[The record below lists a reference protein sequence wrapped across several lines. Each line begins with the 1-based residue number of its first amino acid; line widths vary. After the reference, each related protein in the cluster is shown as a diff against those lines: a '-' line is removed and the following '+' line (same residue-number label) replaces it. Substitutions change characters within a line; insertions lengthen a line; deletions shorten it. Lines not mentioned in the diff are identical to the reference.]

1 MDTDSS
7 PIAGYH
13 LTQLLYQGDRTLI
26 YRGLQLTNRQPVVL
40 KVLSDNF
47 PTVQDLSRLYN
58 DYTIA
63 KNLHLA
69 GVIQPISFAPHGN
82 GAVIIM
88 PDEGFISLLDY
99 IATYSLNLP
108 EILAIALQLATILD
122 GLYYQRV
129 IHKDIKPG
137 NILIHPTTQQV
148 KLTDFGLA
156 TRLPH
161 ETQDIV
167 STTILEGTLA
177 YMAPE
182 QTGRMNRGIDYRC
195 DFYALG
201 VTLFELLTGQLPFP
215 SDDPLEL
222 VHCHLAQPV
231 PLVDELQPEL
241 PLVIG
246 QIVAKLMAKNAEDRY
261 QSALGLKYDLEI
273 AQQHLKQTGTITPF
287 KIATRDFSHHF
298 LIPEQLYGRAVE
310 VQTLLD
316 AFDRVAQGSTELI
329 LVTGSSGIGKTAVVN
344 EVQKPIVRQRGYFIK
359 GKYDQLQ
366 RNIPFF
372 AFVQAFRDLMGQL
385 LSESDIQLAAWRTQ
399 ILEAVGENGQVMID
413 VIPELERIIGH
424 QPPVIELSGNAAQN
438 RFNFLFQKFI
448 QVFTTA
454 QHPFVMFLDDLQW
467 ADAASLS
474 LLQVLMQDTKYL
486 LILGTYRD
494 NEVSPAH
501 PLMVTVNQIGKS
513 SRVQRVALQPLSPY
527 VLNQLV
533 ANTLRCNRWLAQP
546 LTDLLYQKTHG
557 YPFFT
562 KQFLKAL
569 YEDGFIHRHPNGGYW
584 QCDISH
590 IKVQSLTS
598 DVAEFMAQQ
607 LQKLT
612 PTTQELLKLAACI
625 GAQFNLQTL
634 AIVSDQSPTEV
645 TTALWPA
652 LAAGL
657 IIPLNQIYKFFQE
670 DSDIVHQELN
680 GSKEPSAKTEM
691 LDSGVCAYRFL
702 HDRVQQ
708 AAYSLIPATQ
718 KEAAHLHIG
727 RLLLDRT
734 PIDAREENLFQ
745 IVNHLNLGVS
755 LIHQPVE
762 RELLAELNWQAG
774 KKARASSAY
783 DAAMRYLDAG
793 LQLLSAQAWA
803 TQYRFSL
810 QVHQL
815 AAEVAYLSGAYA
827 KMTILIEI
835 GLKQARNQLDR
846 VKFYEIH
853 LLALVAQNQAREAIA
868 YARQILPSF
877 GMHLPREA
885 SQLRTIVGFLTTVY
899 RMRGLTPRDLLAL
912 PPMSNPYKLAACQL
926 ASAMGAAVQ
935 SYRPEML
942 PFMTYAGISF
952 YLRYGNI
959 PKSSMGYMIYAFLLC
974 EKLGRIDT
982 GYAIGKAAIELC
994 HQTSSKAA
1002 LGPTL
1007 FLWTRFIT
1015 YRKESIHTVLPVLM
1029 EAYQVSLEVG
1039 DAEYA
1044 AYSLCV
1050 YFTQSF
1056 WIGTN
1061 LADLLRDAIANRPAL
1076 HRLQQVAMTNIYDCN
1091 CQVVEN
1097 LTTEIDNAFHIGGRF
1112 FDETTISSHDR
1123 QIQVYLGFRKLHLA
1137 FLFQH
1142 YPLALQQIEIV
1153 EAHIGILDGTFIKTL
1168 FYFYA
1173 ALVWL
1178 AQCSAL
1184 SQKPQK
1190 ANLRKVMATI
1200 KHLTKLAKS
1209 APMNYQNKVFL
1220 LEAERLRVLGKSS
1233 QAMALYNGAIA
1244 TAKEH
1249 GYIQEEALA
1258 NELAARFYVDWG
1270 KEKIAQ
1276 VYMTEAYYGYVRW
1289 GAIAKVADLKQRYPH
1304 LLVTILQRTYA
1315 SSWPEQ
1321 DTITAVS
1328 SDAEALDLATFLK
1341 ASQAISGEIEL
1352 EKLLETL
1359 LNITVINAGAD
1370 KCVLLLQSDQTLQI
1384 VASVAAGKPTHIF
1397 SSPIPLELSDA
1408 VAISLVNQAKHSLE
1422 PIVVNDAC
1430 DNPQFAG
1437 DPYLAQHQ
1445 PKSILCNP
1453 ILKQGQLLG
1462 VLYLE
1467 NSLTVG
1473 AFTRDRLAILNI
1485 LCAQAAISLENAQ
1498 LYQQS
1503 QQALAH
1509 LRSSEARFQT
1519 ISDNLLG
1526 VIFQICMNP
1535 EDGSSFTSYISSG
1548 CYEIYE
1554 VPAEAMISG
1563 QYSLRDFEHPDD
1575 RPQIVQVLR
1584 QSAQQLTP
1592 IREEFRI
1599 VTPTGKVKW
1608 VQVASQPKRQA
1619 DGLVTWNGVLL
1630 DISDRK
1636 LLEQKQDRLLTILES
1651 SSDFIGIAS
1660 LDGKIIWMNQA
1671 FYRFCNFAPNTQ
1683 LTNHSI
1689 REFHPDWANELFH
1702 QKGLPQ
1708 VMQQGQW
1715 FGETGLLAPNGQ
1727 ELPVSQRVMAHKSAD
1742 GTLEYVSTIIRD
1754 ISDRKATEAQLQHQT
1769 QQLAQANYQLEE
1781 YSQTLE
1787 ARVAE
1792 RTEELSQALTDL
1804 QATQAELIQFEK
1816 MAALG
1821 QLTASIAHE
1830 INTPLGVIRGATSNM
1845 MAGFHATLHQ
1855 LPMLLQKLSPQQ
1867 HADFLAL
1874 VSTALHPQPALSTRE
1889 ERQQRRQFQTALETQ
1904 GISNVHTIAT
1914 QLTLLQLGG
1923 SALTSY
1929 QSILQ
1934 APNCHEILQVACN
1947 LVLQSQSALNI
1958 QQEVNRAAK
1967 IVFALKTYSHRS
1979 DASEQSLVQIT
1990 DSLEVALTL
1999 YQNRLNQGIKVVRY
2013 YDAVSPILC
2022 NPDELTQVWV
2032 NLIDN
2037 ALHAMPEQGQLELQ
2051 VIQQANQVA
2060 VSVTDSG
2067 GGIPEAIQSRIFE
2080 PFFTTKLRGEG
2091 SGLGMDIVRQIVQK
2105 HAGDI
2110 QVHSQSGQTTFTVW
2124 LPLPNAQP
2132 HDSS

>member
-1 MDTDSS
+1 
-7 PIAGYH
+7 
-13 LTQLLYQGDRTLI
+13 
-26 YRGLQLTNRQPVVL
+26 
-40 KVLSDNF
+40 
-47 PTVQDLSRLYN
+47 
-58 DYTIA
+58 
-63 KNLHLA
+63 
-69 GVIQPISFAPHGN
+69 
-82 GAVIIM
+82 
-88 PDEGFISLLDY
+88 
-99 IATYSLNLP
+99 
-108 EILAIALQLATILD
+108 
-122 GLYYQRV
+122 
-129 IHKDIKPG
+129 
-137 NILIHPTTQQV
+137 
-148 KLTDFGLA
+148 
-156 TRLPH
+156 
-161 ETQDIV
+161 
-167 STTILEGTLA
+167 
-177 YMAPE
+177 MAPE
-182 QTGRMNRGIDYRC
+182 QTGRMNRGIDYRS

-201 VTLFELLTGQLPFP
+201 VTLFELLTGQLPFQ
-215 SDDPLEL
+215 SDDPLAL
-222 VHCHLAQPV
+222 VHCHLAQSAPSV
-231 PLVDELQPEL
+231 CELRPEL
-241 PLVIG
+241 PIVIG

-261 QSALGLKYDLEI
+261 QSALGLKYDLELV
-273 AQQHLKQTGTITPF
+273 QQQLNQTGPLTPF
-287 KIATRDFSHHF
+287 EIAARDFSHHF
-298 LIPEQLYGRAVE
+298 LIPEQLYGRAAE

-316 AFDRVAQGSTELI
+316 AFDRVAQGGTELI

-385 LSESDIQLAAWRTQ
+385 LSENDIQLAAWRTQ
-399 ILEAVGENGQVMID
+399 ILEVVGENGQVIID

-424 QPPVIELSGNAAQN
+424 QPPIIELSGNAAQN

-501 PLMVTVNQIGKS
+501 PLMVTVKEIGKS
-513 SRVQRVALQPLSPY
+513 SRVQRVALQPLSPD

-533 ANTLRCNRWLAQP
+533 ADTLRCNRWLAQP
-546 LTDLLYQKTHG
+546 LTDLLHQKTQG
-557 YPFFT
+557 YPFFA
-562 KQFLKAL
+562 KQFLNAL
-569 YEDGFIHRHPNGGYW
+569 YEDGFIHRHPNVGYW
-584 QCDISH
+584 QCDISQ

-598 DVAEFMAQQ
+598 DVVEFMAQQ
-607 LQKLT
+607 LQKLAL
-612 PTTQELLKLAACI
+612 TTQELLKLAACI

-634 AIVSDQSPTEV
+634 AIVADRSPTEV

-680 GSKEPSAKTEM
+680 NSKEHSVNAEI
-691 LDSGVCAYRFL
+691 LDSGACAYRFL

-734 PIDAREENLFQ
+734 PIDAREEHLFQ

-793 LQLLSAQAWA
+793 LQLLSAQAWV

-810 QVHQL
+810 KVHQL

-827 KMTILIEI
+827 KMATLIEI
-835 GLKQARNQLDR
+835 GLKQAKDQLDR
-846 VKFYEIH
+846 AKFYEIH

-868 YARQILPSF
+868 YAHQILPSF
-877 GMHLPREA
+877 GMHLPRKA
-885 SQLRTIVGFLTTVY
+885 SQLRNIVGFLTTVY
-899 RMRGLTPRDLLAL
+899 RMRGISPQDLLAL

-942 PFMTYAGISF
+942 SFMTYTGISL

-959 PKSSMGYMIYAFLLC
+959 PKSSMAYMIYAFLLC
-974 EKLGRIDT
+974 EKLGRLDA

-994 HQTSSKAA
+994 YQTSSKAA

-1015 YRKESIHTVLPVLM
+1015 YRKESIHTVLPLLI

-1061 LADLLRDAIANRPAL
+1061 LADLHREAISNRPAL
-1076 HRLQQVAMTNIYDCN
+1076 HCLQQIAMTNIYDFN

-1097 LTTEIDNAFHIGGRF
+1097 LTTETDNVFNFGGRF
-1112 FDETTISSHDR
+1112 FDETTISPHDR
-1123 QIQVYLGFRKLHLA
+1123 QLQVYLGLRKLHLA
-1137 FLFQH
+1137 FLFQRDA
-1142 YPLALQQIEIV
+1142 LALKQIEIV
-1153 EAHIGILDGTFIKTL
+1153 EAQVGILDGTFIKTL
-1168 FYFYA
+1168 FYFYT
-1173 ALVWL
+1173 ALVRL
-1178 AQCSAL
+1178 AQYPSL
-1184 SQKPQK
+1184 SQKPQQ

-1200 KHLTKLAKS
+1200 KRLTKLAKS

-1220 LEAERLRVLGKSS
+1220 LEAERLRVLGQSS
-1233 QAMALYNGAIA
+1233 QAMAFYDRAIA

-1258 NELAARFYVDWG
+1258 NELAARFYVEWG
-1270 KEKIAQ
+1270 KAKIAQ
-1276 VYMTEAYYGYVRW
+1276 VYMIEAYYGYARW
-1289 GAIAKVADLKQRYPH
+1289 GAIAKVADLEHRYPD
-1304 LLVTILQRTYA
+1304 LLVTVLQRPQA
-1315 SSWPEQ
+1315 STWSGQ
-1321 DTITAVS
+1321 DTITFGGDSKV
-1328 SDAEALDLATFLK
+1328 LDLDTLLK
-1341 ASQAISGEIEL
+1341 AAQAISREIEF
-1352 EKLLETL
+1352 EKLLATL
-1359 LNITVINAGAD
+1359 LEITITNVGAD
-1370 KCVLLLQSDQTLQI
+1370 KGVLLLQSDQGLKIFAVVESGQL
-1384 VASVAAGKPTHIF
+1384 PNIF
-1397 SSPIPLELSDA
+1397 SSPIPLELSED
-1408 VAISLVNQAKHSLE
+1408 VMIGLVNQVNHSLNL
-1422 PIVVNDAC
+1422 ILVNDAR
-1430 DNPQFAG
+1430 DNSPFVG
-1437 DPYLAQHQ
+1437 DLYLDQHH

-1453 ILKQGQLLG
+1453 ILKQGKLLG
-1462 VLYLE
+1462 ILYLE
-1467 NSLTVG
+1467 NRLTVG
-1473 AFTRDRLAILNI
+1473 AFTRDRVEILNF

-1498 LYQQS
+1498 LYQKA
-1503 QQALAH
+1503 QQALTT

-1535 EDGSSFTSYISSG
+1535 EDGSSFTSYVSSG
-1548 CYEIYE
+1548 CNEIYE
-1554 VPAEAMISG
+1554 VPAEAMTSG
-1563 QYSLRDFEHPDD
+1563 QCNLRDFEHPDD
-1575 RPQIVQVLR
+1575 CPQIVEALH
-1584 QSAQQLTP
+1584 QSAKQLTP
-1592 IREEFRI
+1592 FREEFRI

-1608 VQVASQPKRQA
+1608 VQVTGQPKRQVNGVVA
-1619 DGLVTWNGVLL
+1619 WNGVLL

-1636 LLEQKQDRLLTILES
+1636 LLEQKQDRLLTILEA

-1660 LDGKIIWMNQA
+1660 PDGKIIWMNQA
-1671 FYRFCNFAPNTQ
+1671 FYRFCNFVPNTQ

-1689 REFHPDWANELFH
+1689 REFHPAWANEFFR
-1702 QKGLPQ
+1702 QEGLPQ
-1708 VMQQGQW
+1708 VIQQGQW
-1715 FGETGLLAPNGQ
+1715 FAETMLLAPNGQ

-1754 ISDRKATEAQLQHQT
+1754 ISDRKATEAQLHHQT
-1769 QQLAQANYQLEE
+1769 QQLAQANYQLEG

-1830 INTPLGVIRGATSNM
+1830 INTPLGVIQGATSNM
-1845 MAGFHATLHQ
+1845 MAGFHATLQQ
-1855 LPMLLQKLSPQQ
+1855 LPILLQRLSPQQ
-1867 HADFLAL
+1867 YADFLAL
-1874 VSTALHPQPALSTRE
+1874 VNAALHPQPALSTQE

-1904 GISNVHTIAT
+1904 GISNAQNIAT
-1914 QLTLLQLGG
+1914 QLTLLQVGR

-1947 LVLQSQSALNI
+1947 LVLQSQSANNI
-1958 QQEVNRAAK
+1958 QQEVDRAAK

-1999 YQNRLNQGIKVVRY
+1999 YQNRLNQGIEVVRH
-2013 YDAVSPILC
+2013 YDTVSPILC

-2037 ALHAMPEQGQLELQ
+2037 ALHAMPERGQLELH

-2067 GGIPEAIQSRIFE
+2067 SGIPEAIQSRIFE

-2091 SGLGMDIVRQIVQK
+2091 SGLGMDIVRQIIQK

-2110 QVHSQSGQTTFTVW
+2110 QVHSQPGKTTFTVW